1 MILSNLKNVLILPNK
16 KVADYFIKE
25 LYSYN
30 TNYIILTL
38 DESYPSDG
46 TLRKEIWT
54 KIETD
59 ETLIVLMIGVTHLS
73 KLKTKNVTILDRFL
87 EMDALDKGDPTMHF
101 PSEDYHKNLRFN
113 FTKQN
118 FLNLIF
124 ILFMVLKSKKG
135 GRNNNERQ
143 RNFLSPYKIDY
154 KKNIIESDWKH
165 VLLENCEPAHYI
177 CKEISYEQ
185 ISQAWNKLWPGRDA
199 KPTNPWD
206 LTDDYNIQ
214 EQGAVLGKPTF
225 FGVYNGDELIGVN
238 SGYKTST
245 SKYRSRGLWVD
256 ENYRRRSISTLLL
269 NNTITQARHELLGRG
284 LPCLI
289 WTCPREESFRAYEKS
304 GFNIV
309 RNGLGKPLF
318 DWGINYIAIKEL

>member
-1 MILSNLKNVLILPNK
+1 MLLSNLKNVLILPNK

-30 TNYIILTL
+30 TNFIILTL
-38 DESYPSDG
+38 DESYPADG

-101 PSEDYHKNLRFN
+101 PSKTYHEKLRFN

-143 RNFLSPYKIDY
+143 RNFLSPYIVDY
-154 KKNIIESDWKH
+154 EKNIIKADWRH
-165 VLLENCEPAHYI
+165 VLLENTEPIQYT
-177 CKEISYEQ
+177 CKGISYEQ

-199 KPTNPWD
+199 KPTNPWN
-206 LTDDYNIQ
+206 LTEYDTIQ
-214 EQGAVLGKPTF
+214 EQGAVLGNPTF
-225 FGVYNGDELIGVN
+225 FGVYDNDKLIGVN
-238 SGYKTST
+238 SGYKTSDVN
-245 SKYRSRGLWVD
+245 YRSRGLWVD
-256 ENYRRRSISTLLL
+256 ENYRRRRVSMLLL
-269 NNTITQARHELLGRG
+269 HNTINQARKERATT
-284 LPCLI
+284 I
-289 WTCPREESFRAYEKS
+289 WTCPREESVEAYKKC
-304 GFNIV
+304 GFEIISDK
-309 RNGLGKPLF
+309 LGEPLF
-318 DWGINYIAIKEL
+318 DWGTNYIAIKKL